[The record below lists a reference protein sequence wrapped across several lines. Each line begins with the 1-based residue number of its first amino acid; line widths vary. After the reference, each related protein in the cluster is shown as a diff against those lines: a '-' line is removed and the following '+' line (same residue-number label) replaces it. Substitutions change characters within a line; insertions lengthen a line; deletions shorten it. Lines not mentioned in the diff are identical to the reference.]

1 MAPFASSRHQIL
13 VSYNYY
19 RRFPEN
25 ALKQALQRPLL
36 NPAAAIDKSRW
47 EKSSAATEVTVE
59 DHQGISGNYFPGPV
73 ATRQSLAEN
82 HFDG

>member
-1 MAPFASSRHQIL
+1 MAPFASLRHPIL

-25 ALKQALQRPLL
+25 ALKQALQRT
-36 NPAAAIDKSRW
+36 PAAAIDKSRW

-59 DHQGISGNYFPGPV
+59 DHHGISGNHLSGPV
-73 ATRQSLAEN
+73 ATRQSLAEI

>member
-1 MAPFASSRHQIL
+1 MAPFASLRHPIL

-36 NPAAAIDKSRW
+36 NPAAAIDMSRL
-47 EKSSAATEVTVE
+47 EKSCAATEVTVE
-59 DHQGISGNYFPGPV
+59 DHQGISGNRLPSTNYIQV
-73 ATRQSLAEN
+73 STAQV
-82 HFDG
+82 